1 MLQTTRRCCPSCIF
15 LVLRGNVPNRWG
27 LRRSSC
33 IFLLLRDNV
42 PNYCGHVPNGRGRW
56 QTWCSARMTLLVL
69 IDYYREPSNMYTFQ
83 THSSPRAKQQR
94 TRQIV
99 THHLTCLLLLGPK
112 GSPAWVNKSFRG
124 IFEKPTPPNKL
135 SKALPKPASH
145 NPRVFFFRGWFC

>member
-1 MLQTTRRCCPSCIF
+1 MCKNE
-15 LVLRGNVPNRWG
+15 GNQGSSIPQPNTI
-27 LRRSSC
+27 RS
-33 IFLLLRDNV
+33 FRTLPPPLLL
-42 PNYCGHVPNGRGRW
+42 PASYPHTTPLPFSPPCTIGAPPGPH
-56 QTWCSARMTLLVL
+56 LLVL

-83 THSSPRAKQQR
+83 THGSPRAKQQR